1 VTGGI
6 LNNCGLTVHI
16 TVRSGAGGVPNQIWG
31 VGVRWGRRGWPDLL
45 NRLVELDTGRGSGMI
60 NTWTNDVLPA

>member
-1 VTGGI
+1 MTGGI

-31 VGVRWGRRGWPDLL
+31 VGVRWGLGVGGIGQI
-45 NRLVELDTGRGSGMI
+45 RLMA
-60 NTWTNDVLPA
+60 WKA